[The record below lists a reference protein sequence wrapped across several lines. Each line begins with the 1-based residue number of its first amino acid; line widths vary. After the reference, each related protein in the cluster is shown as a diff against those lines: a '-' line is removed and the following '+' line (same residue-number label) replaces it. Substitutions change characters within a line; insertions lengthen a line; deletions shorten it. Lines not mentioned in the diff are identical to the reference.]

1 MFQVRHIACAS
12 ALAFTAIGSAQAASY
27 TAQAN
32 LSNLQ
37 FQVIDLTPGDG
48 LTAGFT
54 YDMNSPLA
62 FVGAITVIEPVFGGS
77 IQDVKNIRRSSPV
90 SSSSPFDV
98 SSQSTWADAGRTG
111 FASAQAGTLSSGVT
125 LNAMGSVLYTE
136 SVAAALNL
144 DVTQPDP
151 SVLPAQRV
159 LVLAPYTSVTL
170 TGLARTSLTLAD
182 ATACPNC
189 AYDIEAQTALLNSEL
204 FDTYFNGED
213 GNLLDSTDVLG
224 QDYMA
229 MGINRFYQPD
239 QLGNVTLESTLS
251 ITLRNDTAQTKT
263 MGFIADTWVYAR
275 TFQGVTTPVPEASTW
290 ALFAGGIA
298 TVLVAGRRRRA
309 TSHPAVA

>member
-1 MFQVRHIACAS
+1 MFQLRHTVCACALVFS
-12 ALAFTAIGSAQAASY
+12 AIGQAQAASY
-27 TAQAN
+27 AAQAS

-37 FQVIDLTPGDG
+37 FQVIDLTPDDG
-48 LTAGFT
+48 QVAGFS
-54 YDMNSPLA
+54 YNMASPLA
-62 FVGAITVIEPVFGGS
+62 FVGALTVIEPLVGGS
-77 IQDVKNIRRSSPV
+77 NQDVVDIRQASPV
-90 SSSSPFDV
+90 TAASPFDV
-98 SSQSTWADAGRTG
+98 SSLSTFTDSRGN
-111 FASAQAGTLSSGVT
+111 ASALAHGGTLTSRVALS
-125 LNAMGSVLYTE
+125 AMNQSLYAE
-136 SVAAALNL
+136 SVATALNIDL
-144 DVTQPDP
+144 KQSDGNAI
-151 SVLPAQRV
+151 PAQQV
-159 LVLAPYTSVTL
+159 LVLAPHTSVTL
-170 TGLARTSLTLAD
+170 TGLARASLTLAD

-290 ALFAGGIA
+290 ALFAGGMA
-298 TVLVAGRRRRA
+298 TVLVAGRRRRQ
-309 TSHPAVA
+309 SSPAVGA

>member
-1 MFQVRHIACAS
+1 MFQPRRVACAC
-12 ALAFTAIGSAQAASY
+12 ALALACTGPAQAASY
-27 TAQAN
+27 SAQAS

-37 FQVIDLTPGDG
+37 FQVIDLTPDDG
-48 LTAGFT
+48 LAAGFT

-62 FVGAITVIEPVFGGS
+62 FVGAITVIEPVVGGGS
-77 IQDVKNIRRSSPV
+77 QDVIDTRQALPV
-90 SSSSPFDV
+90 TAASPFDV
-98 SSQSTWADAGRTG
+98 SSLSTFRDSRGS
-111 FASAQAGTLSSGVT
+111 ASALAHGRTLSSRVALDT
-125 LNAMGSVLYTE
+125 MNSALYAE

-159 LVLAPYTSVTL
+159 LVLAPHTSVTL
-170 TGLARTSLTLAD
+170 TGLARTSLTLND
-182 ATACPNC
+182 ANACLQC
-189 AYDIEAQTALLNSEL
+189 AYDIEAQAALLNSEL

-213 GNLLDSTDVLG
+213 GNLLDTTDVLG

-229 MGINRFYQPD
+229 IGINQFYQPN
-239 QLGNVTLESTLS
+239 QLGNVTLERTLS
-251 ITLRNDTAQTKT
+251 ITLRNDTANIKT

-298 TVLVAGRRRRA
+298 TVVAMRQRRRSTR
-309 TSHPAVA
+309 P